1 MSVDRERIEDLTQ
14 NLFQDWKSDADRLS
28 VEDTKAKYIEP
39 ILRCL
44 GWEPVNHKANE
55 EDDQISAKEPD
66 YVLHSNGVNYLVVEA
81 RALQHRLDLKD
92 AERGEKNA
100 LHVNANWCLVTEG
113 YFYKVY
119 NCKWDIEPREKLL
132 FKTSLTEAQESFS
145 RFLYK
150 INLISKQS
158 MIDGKIDELGR
169 VSYRR
174 KKIQKLLADPPAEL
188 VQVIE
193 SLDGYNVNEEEIR
206 DSLKELKFNEFNI
219 ETCPLCQTREKCE
232 LEVSERLESLG
243 ISRDQF
249 LFLPFISIARFE
261 SYEAWKEH
269 LLKNHP
275 EIFDHLL

>member
-1 MSVDRERIEDLTQ
+1 MTVNREKIEDLTQ
-14 NLFQDWKSDADRLS
+14 DLFQDWKSDADKLS
-28 VEDTKAKYIEP
+28 AEDTKAKYIEP
-39 ILRCL
+39 MLGCL
-44 GWEPVNHKANE
+44 GWDPVDNMAHE
-55 EDDQISAKEPD
+55 EGNRVSSKESD

-92 AERGEKNA
+92 AERGEENA
-100 LHVNANWCLVTEG
+100 LHANANWCLVTEG

-119 NCKWDIEPREKLL
+119 NCKWDIEPRERLL
-132 FKTSLTEAQESFS
+132 FKTSLTEANESFS

-158 MIDGKIDELGR
+158 MIEGKIDELGR
-169 VSYRR
+169 VCYRR
-174 KKIQKLLADPPAEL
+174 KKIQKLLADPPMEL

-206 DSLKELKFNEFNI
+206 DSLKELQFNEFNI
-219 ETCPLCQTREKCE
+219 ETCPLCQTRERCE
-232 LEVSERLESLG
+232 LEVSERLESKG
-243 ISRDQF
+243 ISRDEF

-275 EIFDHLL
+275 EVFDPML

>member
-1 MSVDRERIEDLTQ
+1 MAVDREKIEDLTQ
-14 NLFQDWKSDADRLS
+14 NLFQDWKIDADKLS
-28 VEDTKAKYIEP
+28 AEDTKAKYIEP
-39 ILRCL
+39 MLGCL
-44 GWEPVNHKANE
+44 GWDPGDNMARGKSNSVSVK
-55 EDDQISAKEPD
+55 KPD
-66 YVLHSNGVNYLVVEA
+66 YVLHSNDVNYLIVEA

-92 AERGEKNA
+92 AERGEENA
-100 LHVNANWCLVTEG
+100 LNANANWCLVSEG
-113 YFYKVY
+113 YFYKIY
-119 NCKWDIEPREKLL
+119 NCKWDIEPKERLL
-132 FKTSLTEAQESFS
+132 FKTSLTEARENFS

-158 MIDGKIDELGR
+158 MTEGKIDELGR
-169 VSYRR
+169 VFYRR
-174 KKIQKLLADPPAEL
+174 KKIQKLLAEPPKEL

-206 DSLKELKFNEFNI
+206 ESLKELTYNEFNI

-232 LEVSERLESLG
+232 LELSERLESKG

-269 LLKNHP
+269 MLKNHP
-275 EIFDHLL
+275 EIFDPLL